1 MRWKLLAG
9 IVAMLLVA
17 TMPAGVMGA
26 GEINKNARNLS
37 YTILLEKPRIEDK
50 GKYILVDLKGSTD
63 EETAFYMETGKPII
77 PIVAKTFF
85 FPLGTKIN
93 KVNVNIERKSYTL
106 EKKIEPAPKP
116 AVLLPNAPV
125 EPEAKPDPSVYGS
138 DNLYPEGPYKIRYG
152 VGIENGERVL
162 IVNIKCYAQYSP
174 ARNVIYVPERIDISI
189 DYSLPEKPLFTAST
203 YDLLII
209 THEKF
214 APYLEPLVKHKNS
227 MGIKTLVETVQEIY
241 EKYPIGCAGTK
252 ELTSGE
258 KIPIPR
264 DKPEQIKYA
273 IKDAI
278 EKYGIK
284 YVLIIGGRKGQTLD
298 WWVPDRLSW
307 NVAEDPKAIYCDFG
321 YSTELYF
328 ADIYRPHPSGRGVIF
343 DDWDTNNNGRIA
355 EGSYW
360 GIPDKPDYYPDVYVG
375 RIPARS
381 TWEVKVAVDK
391 IIHYEKDAGSWFKK
405 AVMVSGDTFPPSR
418 GASKPVYEGEREC
431 DKAANY
437 LKRVGFVVE
446 KLYTSR
452 GNFNSY
458 EDVMHA
464 IGNGVGFVY
473 TAGHGNPS
481 VWGNFLPMAQ
491 TEDEFVYGHTV
502 FDIWRYSN
510 EHYVFIVIGGCHNS
524 QFNISG
530 QYFIDYLITGN
541 MSKHVRLS
549 EHYPYCDGYW
559 WLLDR
564 DGGAIGSIGNTAL
577 GYGYINEYS
586 TEGLGG
592 WLEPRFFYAYALE
605 KKHRMGEMWA
615 RGITDYINL
624 IDNVETD
631 MIDRKTIEE
640 CVLMGDPS
648 ILLGGSYAPA
658 EKEKSEVKESNGA
671 ISATPA
677 EIPTW
682 EKGMTWIFNVT
693 SIDLTL
699 NNVEN
704 RYVDIHIKT
713 GDLKLEVT
721 DVTADYYELSFSLSN
736 ATACANVNFDLMFE
750 GVEPIKIW
758 FDLKEIN
765 VDGEL
770 YLDKSTMGIVKASI
784 NIKCPLYLKG
794 LPLELFNL
802 TLPSWIVNLVD
813 STYPLRL
820 NATINVDLSNPYPI
834 VSFPLAP
841 GNVWGLPAT
850 SLNIEVQGNIKSL
863 WLRVAKILD
872 SIMEMFGKDLIPT
885 SFEKLL
891 PIIKLP
897 DLLEMLGIPSEKTI
911 DLPGISG
918 YVFRDFVAF
927 KCEKV
932 ENITVLAGNFSAYKI
947 FSVRHIGEYWY
958 SPEAK
963 MFVMAKGNFNGL
975 CPVVNDFVL
984 ELKEIRGV

>member
-26 GEINKNARNLS
+26 GEISKDTKNLS
-37 YTILLEKPRIEDK
+37 CTILLEKPRIEDK
-50 GKYILVDLKGSTD
+50 GKYILVDLKESTD
-63 EETAFYMETGKPII
+63 EETAFYTETGKPMI

-93 KVNVNIERKSYTL
+93 KVNVNIERECYTL

-125 EPEAKPDPSVYGS
+125 EPEVKPDPSVYNS
-138 DNLYPEGPYKIRYG
+138 DNLYPEKPYKIRYG
-152 VGIENGERVL
+152 AGIENGEHVL

-189 DYSLPEKPLFTAST
+189 DYSLPEKPLFSGGSA
-203 YDLLII
+203 DLLII
-209 THEKF
+209 THERFK
-214 APYLEPLVKHKNS
+214 PYLQPLVEHKNKL
-227 MGIKTLVETVQEIY
+227 GIKTLIKTVQEIY
-241 EKYPIGCAGTK
+241 EEYPIGCMGTK
-252 ELTSGE
+252 RLRDGTE
-258 KIPIPR
+258 IPIPR

-278 EKYGIK
+278 ERYGIK
-284 YVLIIGGRKGQTLD
+284 YVLIFGGRKGQTLD
-298 WWVPDRLSW
+298 WWVPDRKSL
-307 NVAEDPKAIYCDFG
+307 NVAESPAEFYCDYG
-321 YSTELYF
+321 YSCDLYF
-328 ADIYRPHPSGRGVIF
+328 ADIYRSRGKGVYF
-343 DDWDTNNNGRIA
+343 DDWDTNENGLVGDWLYMA
-355 EGSYW
+355 ENK
-360 GIPDKPDYYPDVYVG
+360 DDPDYYPDVYVG
-375 RIPARS
+375 RIPVRS
-381 TWEVKVAVDK
+381 EWEVKIAVDK
-391 IIHYEKDAGSWFKK
+391 IIKYENDGGAWFKK

-418 GASKPVYEGEREC
+418 GASRPVYEGEREC
-431 DKAANY
+431 DVAAGY
-437 LKRVGFVVE
+437 LEEAGFEVE
-446 KLYTSR
+446 KLYTSK

-464 IGNGVGFVY
+464 IGHGVGFVY

-481 VWGNFLPMAQ
+481 VWGNFLPMAR

-502 FDIWRYSN
+502 FDLWRYSN

-541 MSKHVRLS
+541 LSKHVRLS

-564 DGGAIGSIGNTAL
+564 DGGAIGSIGNTGL

-592 WLEPRFFYAYALE
+592 WLEPRFFHAYAIQG
-605 KKHRMGEMWA
+605 KQTPGEVWA
-615 RGITDYINL
+615 QAITDYIN
-624 IDNVETD
+624 IIGGVWSDQV
-631 MIDRKTIEE
+631 DRKTIEE
-640 CVLMGDPS
+640 LVLLGDPS
-648 ILLGGSYAPA
+648 VKLGGYASPLSA
-658 EKEKSEVKESNGA
+658 SHEDNDPEE
-671 ISATPA
+671 SATVQA

-721 DVTADYYELSFSLSN
+721 DVTADYYELSFGLSN
-736 ATACANVNFDLMFE
+736 ATACANVNFDPMFE
-750 GVEPIKIW
+750 GVKPIKIW

-765 VDGEL
+765 VDGKL

-784 NIKCPLYLKG
+784 NIRCPLYLKG

-820 NATINVDLSNPYPI
+820 NATINIDLSNPYPI

-841 GNVWGLPAT
+841 GNVWGLPAV
-850 SLNIEVQGNIKSL
+850 SLNIEVQGNIESL

-872 SIMEMFGKDLIPT
+872 SIMEIFGRDLIPT

-927 KCEKV
+927 KCEKI
-932 ENITVLAGNFSAYKI
+932 ESITVPAGNFSAYKI
-947 FSVRHIGEYWY
+947 FSVRHMGEYWY

-975 CPVVNDFVL
+975 CPVVKDFVL